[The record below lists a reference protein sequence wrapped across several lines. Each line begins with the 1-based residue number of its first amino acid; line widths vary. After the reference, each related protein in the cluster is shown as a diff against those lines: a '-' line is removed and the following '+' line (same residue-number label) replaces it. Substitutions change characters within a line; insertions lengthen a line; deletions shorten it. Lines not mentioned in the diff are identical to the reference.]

1 MVAIFGNES
10 ESESGTYLWHNSV
23 DQTPDSSKLAK
34 VDQDDTECIYSFPHS
49 RQKQCSMSRRCS
61 TQDYAEA
68 FFWHACL
75 SENSCFEDEQLDAV
89 EDICNRLALQDMN
102 GTTKTTCE

>member
-1 MVAIFGNES
+1 MVAIVGYES

-23 DQTPDSSKLAK
+23 DQTSDSSELAK
-34 VDQDDTECIYSFPHS
+34 VDQDNTKCIYSFPHS
-49 RQKQCSMSRRCS
+49 RQKQYSMSRRRS

-75 SENSCFEDEQLDAV
+75 GENSCLENEQLDAV
-89 EDICNRLALQDMN
+89 EDICNRLAL
-102 GTTKTTCE
+102 